1 MYLIPASMDIYIDR
15 KNLQML
21 AFQNG
26 QERTSG
32 QFNEL
37 LRNAGWEL
45 KEIKRTDNIGTR
57 MPHVIA
63 VPL

>member
-1 MYLIPASMDIYIDR
+1 MYLFPESMDVAINKKDF
-15 KNLQML
+15 QML
-21 AFQNG
+21 ALQNG

-32 QFNEL
+32 HFNEL

-57 MPHVIA
+57 VPHVIA

>member
-1 MYLIPASMDIYIDR
+1 MYLIPASMDISIDR

-26 QERTSG
+26 QERTSD